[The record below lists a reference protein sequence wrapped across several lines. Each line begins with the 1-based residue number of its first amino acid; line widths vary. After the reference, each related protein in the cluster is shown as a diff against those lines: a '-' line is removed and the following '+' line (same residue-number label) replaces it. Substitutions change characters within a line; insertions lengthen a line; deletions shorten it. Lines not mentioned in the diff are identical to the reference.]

1 MQTSWVTFDCY
12 GTLIDWEGG
21 IRRFIAALPGV
32 RDPDSFMA
40 EWEEIQF
47 QMLHEPYNRY
57 REILAASLRE
67 TQSRRRLPYHPQ
79 QGFDF
84 AEALTGWT
92 PFPDTNPALEKLR
105 ARGFKL
111 GIVSNIDDNLLQRTI
126 KHFTVPFDLL
136 MTAEQSKAYKPDAR
150 PFQLALERV
159 GVPPSE
165 VTHVAFGERYD
176 LATARAC
183 GMKVIFVAR
192 NGKKIATPAD
202 AEIHSLEA
210 LPDLLEKS

>member
-1 MQTSWVTFDCY
+1 MRTSWVTFDCY

-32 RDPDSFMA
+32 RDPDSFMQ

-67 TQSRRRLPYHPQ
+67 TQSRHHLPYHPQ

-84 AEALTGWT
+84 AEALCGWT

-111 GIVSNIDDNLLQRTI
+111 GIISNIDDNLLQRTLR
-126 KHFTVPFDLL
+126 HFTTPFDLL
-136 MTAEQSKAYKPDAR
+136 VTAEQSGAYKPDPK
-150 PFQLALERV
+150 PFRLALERI
-159 GVPPSE
+159 GGSPAD

-176 LATARAC
+176 LDTARSC
-183 GMKVIFVAR
+183 GMKVVFVAR
-192 NGKKIATPAD
+192 NGKRTSVAAD
-202 AEIHSLEA
+202 AEIHTLEA
-210 LPDLLEKS
+210 LPGLLEKP